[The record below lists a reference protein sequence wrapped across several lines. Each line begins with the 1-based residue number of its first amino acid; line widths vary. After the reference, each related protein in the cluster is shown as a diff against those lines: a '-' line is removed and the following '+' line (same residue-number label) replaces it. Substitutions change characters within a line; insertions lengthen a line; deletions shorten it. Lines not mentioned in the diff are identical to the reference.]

1 VTFAVPLDILKTTL
15 YTEVKQHTQH
25 HDMSAEI
32 QRLQLLERCLR
43 RAAEEP
49 AESLQRI
56 FDTESQSVGNAAAST
71 VTFGEIESSMYK
83 RRSTAFILQLLPT
96 DASDVAARITG
107 TRYGMCDGQQIFFLA
122 DL

>member
-83 RRSTAFILQLLPT
+83 RRSTAFILQLLPIC
-96 DASDVAARITG
+96 DVAARITG